1 MIEILSPVF
10 LFSLLFFVGG
20 TLLMIVGIQ
29 YSTLSLTT
37 FIKPIFGM
45 LIGFLKIIMNGFG
58 SLFSTIFSSFGSA
71 IAIMMQ
77 SFGFSSAQYGIL
89 GPTAFVA
96 GLGLAFLIGYLLLV
110 PGDAERDI
118 VEDESEV

>member
-1 MIEILSPVF
+1 MI
-10 LFSLLFFVGG
+10 
-20 TLLMIVGIQ
+20 MAGIQ

-45 LIGFLKIIMNGFG
+45 LIGFLKIIMDGFG
-58 SLFSTIFSSFGSA
+58 SLFSTVFSSFGGA
-71 IAIMMQ
+71 IATMLQ
-77 SFGFSSAQYGIL
+77 NFGFSSAQYGIL

-118 VEDESEV
+118 VEDEDEV